1 MFFVFNKRKI
11 GSYLISIGTVAILFS
26 VALFGGNGHFGD
38 GEKNVIATS
47 ASNINNLPIY
57 KVETETKKVSLSINC
72 GENVENID
80 NILNTLS
87 KTNAKA
93 TFFIS
98 GKIASSNA
106 ETIKKIVQSGNEVGN
121 LSYNYTN
128 LKKKKTEE
136 IKDEITKASNEIEK
150 ITGQNVKIFRAPY
163 GECSNEIIK
172 IASEQGLSTVQ
183 WNVDSLDYNGLNG
196 EEMCDRINE
205 NLSPGSIILLHN
217 SAKYTS
223 ESIEK
228 IIQNIQ
234 KQGYQLVTTSELLAL
249 QNQDKSKSD

>member
-26 VALFGGNGHFGD
+26 VALFGGHFRD

-47 ASNINNLPIY
+47 SSNINNLPIY

-106 ETIKKIVQSGNEVGN
+106 EIIKKIVQSGNEVGN

-249 QNQDKSKSD
+249 QNQDESKSD